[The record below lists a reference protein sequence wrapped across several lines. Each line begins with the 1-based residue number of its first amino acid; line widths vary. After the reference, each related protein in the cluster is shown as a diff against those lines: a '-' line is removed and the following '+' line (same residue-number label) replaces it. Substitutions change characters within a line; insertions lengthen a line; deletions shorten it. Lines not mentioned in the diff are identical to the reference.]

1 MLLFSFAREYN
12 IDMKNKRNLVTLA
25 VLAVLLLVC
34 LNACQLFAPKP
45 EPTIEPV
52 NTVETTPTPEPT
64 KTPKPTKTP
73 EPTKKPDPTPT
84 PTPTPEPTATPE
96 TETVYYAEDLEDLE
110 NLEHFSKNAV
120 EHIFLGSVN
129 SKGNGSGYHYDMIID
144 SPGEIVGDR
153 SEPDSFGVYTARV
166 EVRGHAK
173 SGNKGYSSFF
183 PDDMSPQEVV
193 DAINEAYENSSKMNG
208 TIHGLT
214 KDGMEIE
221 MYVEKKKIVT
231 AYPIM
236 ED

>member
-1 MLLFSFAREYN
+1 
-12 IDMKNKRNLVTLA
+12 MKNKRIPIIITVFM
-25 VLAVLLLVC
+25 VLLL
-34 LNACQLFAPKP
+34 LLGACHLFAPKQP
-45 EPTIEPV
+45 EPIEPV
-52 NTVETTPTPEPT
+52 VTVETTPTPSPT
-64 KTPKPTKTP
+64 PTPKPTATP
-73 EPTKKPDPTPT
+73 KPTPT
-84 PTPTPEPTATPE
+84 PKPTETPE

-110 NLEHFSKNAV
+110 HLEHFSKNAI

-129 SKGNGSGYHYDMIID
+129 SKGNGSGYHYDMIVD
-144 SPGEIVGDR
+144 SPGEIVGNR
-153 SEPDSFGVYTARV
+153 SEPDSYGVYTAQV

-173 SGNKGYSSFF
+173 SGNKGYSTFF
-183 PDDMSPQEVV
+183 PDHMSPQEVI
-193 DAINEAYENSSKMNG
+193 DAINEAYENSSKKNG

>member
-1 MLLFSFAREYN
+1 
-12 IDMKNKRNLVTLA
+12 
-25 VLAVLLLVC
+25 
-34 LNACQLFAPKP
+34 
-45 EPTIEPV
+45 
-52 NTVETTPTPEPT
+52 
-64 KTPKPTKTP
+64 
-73 EPTKKPDPTPT
+73 T
-84 PTPTPEPTATPE
+84 PTPTPEPTETPE

-110 NLEHFSKNAV
+110 HLEHFSKNAV

-129 SKGNGSGYHYDMIID
+129 SKGNGSGYHYDMIVD
-144 SPGEIVGDR
+144 SPGEIVGNR
-153 SEPDSFGVYTARV
+153 SEPDSFGVYTAQV

-193 DAINEAYENSSKMNG
+193 DAINEAYENSSKKNG